1 MGVVFKTAVT
11 RLRRVGWVRFPCT
24 PAINRHPHAHPVT
37 LRRIAPRPV
46 SRTRLLVA
54 LALLWCT
61 PASRA
66 AAQRA
71 DSARAGARVPT
82 VDTTVRVIP
91 KPPLSPRRAFL
102 YSLALPGYGQSIL
115 GRPTAGAI
123 FVIAEAIGIAML
135 RESNA
140 ELREARRLRS
150 DSTYVIGYENGNP
163 ITARSPYNDD
173 LINLR
178 RAHREDWV
186 AAIIANHFF
195 AGADAY
201 VAAHLWDLPA
211 QVAVKQTERGTVVA
225 ARLRW

>member
-1 MGVVFKTAVT
+1 M
-11 RLRRVGWVRFPCT
+11 
-24 PAINRHPHAHPVT
+24 HSPHLPPVAAT
-37 LRRIAPRPV
+37 SHAPPV
-46 SRTRLLVA
+46 SPRRPPSRPARLARLIGA
-54 LALLWCT
+54 IALLGIV
-61 PASRA
+61 PAGAR
-66 AAQRA
+66 AQRS
-71 DSARAGARVPT
+71 DSARAGVRVAA
-82 VDTTVRVIP
+82 VDTTIRVVP
-91 KPPLSPRRAFL
+91 RPPVSPRRAFL

-140 ELREARRLRS
+140 ELREARRLRA
-150 DSTYVIGYENGNP
+150 DSVTVIGYETNGTP
-163 ITARSPYNDD
+163 ITARSPYSDE
-173 LINLR
+173 LVSLR

-186 AAIIANHFF
+186 AALIANHFF

-211 QVAVKQTERGTVVA
+211 QVAVKQTENGTVVA